1 MKSQIYIFAVMC
13 LMSIGTLENKAQ
25 SAEQVADPFVECV
38 KAFTAEPHYALIATK
53 LPLADFDHITFNMLA
68 DQSKPT
74 PLEREDIAEWF
85 DRRDACWSS
94 SAAYHKSNWPTDF
107 VQLAE
112 QGNIGVKDIGV
123 DLYNRKI
130 TYGEANKRFQELG
143 NEIKAKV
150 AVLVKQY
157 QADTAAL
164 QAQAADKAERQRALA
179 EEQQLQQQQYADA
192 QARQDQ
198 ALRQQRAQA
207 FLGYMQQQQLQQ
219 QQQQHQLQLQ
229 QLQQYAPRPTYNT
242 NCYTAGGNTNC
253 TTH

>member
-1 MKSQIYIFAVMC
+1 MKRQIAIFAVLC
-13 LMSIGTLENKAQ
+13 IASIGALGNYAQ
-25 SAEQVADPFVECV
+25 AAEQVADPFVECV

-85 DRRDACWSS
+85 DRRDACWSN
-94 SAAYHKSNWPTDF
+94 SAAYHNSNWPAEF

-112 QGNIGVKDIGV
+112 QGNIGVKEIGV

-130 TYGEANKRFQELG
+130 TYGDANKRFQELG
-143 NEIKAKV
+143 NGIKAKV
-150 AVLVKQY
+150 AALVKQY
-157 QADTAAL
+157 QTQTAVL
-164 QAQAADKAERQRALA
+164 QAQAAEKADRQRESA
-179 EEQQLQQQQYADA
+179 EQQRVQEQQYADS

-242 NCYTAGGNTNC
+242 NCYTAGSNTSC

>member
-1 MKSQIYIFAVMC
+1 MKRHIAIFGVLCAAA
-13 LMSIGTLENKAQ
+13 IGTLGSEAR
-25 SAEQVADPFVECV
+25 SAEQLADPFVECV
-38 KAFTAEPHYALIATK
+38 KAFTAEAHWAVLSSK

-85 DRRDACWSS
+85 DRRDACWGSS
-94 SAAYHKSNWPTDF
+94 SAYHVSNWPADF

-130 TYGEANKRFQELG
+130 TYGEANKRFQDLG
-143 NEIKAKV
+143 NGIKAKV
-150 AVLVKQY
+150 AVLLKQY
-157 QADTAAL
+157 QAQTATL
-164 QAQAADKAERQRALA
+164 QAQAADKAERERALA
-179 EEQQLQQQQYADA
+179 EQQQFQQQQYADA

-229 QLQQYAPRPTYNT
+229 QLQQFAPRPTYYT
-242 NCYTAGGNTNC
+242 NCSSAGGSTNC